1 MIKTLFNK
9 IGKFLARRF
18 MIIGRIVVG
27 IFMML
32 MGGWFVLAP
41 ITQQFLAKADTLQQ
55 SPYLWLIVPLG
66 LLQIAIGISILRPI
80 FLKK

>member
-1 MIKTLFNK
+1 MIKNIFSK

-41 ITQQFLAKADTLQQ
+41 ITQQFLAKVDTLQQ
-55 SPYLWLIVPLG
+55 SPYLCLIVPLG

-80 FLKK
+80 VR